1 MNYKWY
7 SLTPEEIEKILRTN
21 AALGLSRKAAR
32 SRVRKTGGNS
42 FFFVETRSIGSC
54 LRSVFCDPL
63 LLLLI
68 GVDIVAAI
76 FGELTAAIS
85 VGVVLLFNI
94 VLSSFLYLNSQWV
107 VESASGHSQPKVR
120 VIRDGALYFVSSK
133 GVVPG
138 DILILREGDVIPC
151 DCRVI
156 NSSGFKVSV
165 YLGHGN
171 DKKIITEPDARAVY
185 SPETN
190 LEFYEYRNTVYAG
203 SVVVSGEARVV
214 VTEIGEQTYIGALE
228 GGAPLNDSKAKL
240 ELLEKTK
247 KISSLYSFFALIIIL
262 VLAVVGVFT
271 YGPGKLLNTFMLS
284 LSLGI
289 SLVGEMMLVVG
300 NVIYSKSIY
309 NNATRNGKNNGGIFR
324 SPNKTGILAKADRL
338 ILCGTTALTNG
349 KLKTVS
355 VYTGGQELKGKS
367 VFSKDAVRPAEY
379 FMLVLNAFLSYP
391 LSNGA
396 RKTDLPRDFIDYAKR
411 LEGIAFEDLSLG
423 SRTLNF
429 EANGTVSIN
438 IGGVGSRNIIAVSTS
453 ADLLKGCN
461 KEIINGQAVI
471 ISSERRAEI
480 LNTYKKMLQNGARPY
495 IVTSGG
501 FSGEVLEGI
510 FAMKS
515 VVSEQTISS
524 VKALKSAGVR
534 PIVFL
539 DRYSYEDFVVLKTA
553 GIIENENEIANVSE
567 LSKKGIDIILCEDK
581 FNVFVGFSS
590 KERRRFVE
598 HLKNKGHAVAA
609 YGYAY
614 KDYAVCQSADICIT
628 CDSSDL
634 GSTDDIEKP
643 ERSAEN
649 RLDGAQILR
658 LRSDLLV
665 KKASGG
671 GGGVT
676 GIYNSILSS
685 RSIQKNFVRA
695 FVYLVLSQIIKFSVA
710 IPSFLCGKTLLT
722 AFQLLFCTLVVDL
735 AVVLVFASDRNEES
749 VNRRFRPIEFKSPLK
764 PIKKQ
769 IAVAAIGAFAL
780 AVTAIL
786 IAFVAKSDV
795 GGAVFVSVVLSQ
807 LLLMITM
814 RDKKAKTTVELIAV
828 ISVICVMVLLL
839 ALIPKLSSV
848 TGTAF
853 SLWSI
858 ICIPIAPAII
868 YIGGLLIR
876 SSKRKS

>member
-68 GVDIVAAI
+68 GVDVVAAV
-76 FGELTAAIS
+76 FGELTVAIS
-85 VGVVLLFNI
+85 VGAVLLFNI

-107 VESASGHSQPKVR
+107 VESASGHSQPKVK

-171 DKKIITEPDARAVY
+171 DKKIITEPDACAIY

-271 YGPGKLLNTFMLS
+271 YGPGELLNTFMLS

-324 SPNKTGILAKADRL
+324 SPNKTGTLAKADRL
-338 ILCGTTALTNG
+338 ILCGTSALTNG

-367 VFSKDAVRPAEY
+367 VLSKDAVRPAEY
-379 FMLVLNAFLSYP
+379 FMLVLNAFLAYP
-391 LSNGA
+391 SGTGD

-411 LEGIAFEDLSLG
+411 LEGIAFGDLSLG

-429 EANGTVSIN
+429 EANGTASIN
-438 IGGVGSRNIIAVSTS
+438 IGGVGNRNIIAVSTS
-453 ADLLKGCN
+453 ADLLKGCT

-471 ISSERRAEI
+471 ISSEHKAEL
-480 LNTYKKMLQNGARPY
+480 LNIYKKMLQNGARPY

-501 FSGEVLEGI
+501 FSGETLEGI

-515 VVSEQTISS
+515 VVSEQAIRS
-524 VKALKSAGVR
+524 VKALKSTGVR
-534 PIVFL
+534 PTVFL
-539 DRYSYEDFVVLKTA
+539 DICSYENFVVLKTA
-553 GIIENENEIANVSE
+553 GIIENENEIAYASE
-567 LSKKGIDIILCEDK
+567 FSKKGIDITSCADN
-581 FNVFVGFSS
+581 FNAFVGFSS
-590 KERRRFVE
+590 KERRFLVE
-598 HLKNKGHAVAA
+598 YFKKEHTVAA
-609 YGYAY
+609 YGYTY
-614 KDYAVCQSADICIT
+614 KDCAVCRTSDICIT
-628 CDSSDL
+628 CDGSDL
-634 GSTDDIEKP
+634 GSADNIEKP
-643 ERSAEN
+643 ERSADN
-649 RLDGAQILR
+649 SSDGAQILR
-658 LRSDLLV
+658 LEADLLV
-665 KKASGG
+665 KEATVG

-676 GIYNSILSS
+676 GIYNSISS
-685 RSIQKNFVRA
+685 ARSIQKNFARA
-695 FVYLVLSQIIKFSVA
+695 FVYLVLSQVIKFSVTV
-710 IPSFLCGKTLLT
+710 PSFFCGKTLLT

-735 AVVLVFASDRNEES
+735 AVVFVLASDRNEES
-749 VNRRFRPIEFKSPLK
+749 INRRFKPTEFKSPLK

-769 IAVAAIGAFAL
+769 IVVVAIGAVVL

-786 IAFVAKSDV
+786 IAFIAKVNV
-795 GGAVFVSVVLSQ
+795 GGAVFVAVILSQ
-807 LLLMITM
+807 LLLMLTV
-814 RDKKAKTTVELIAV
+814 RDKKAKITVELIVV
-828 ISVICVMVLLL
+828 ISVICITVLLL
-839 ALIPKLSSV
+839 SLIPKISSV
-848 TGTAF
+848 TGTEF
-853 SLWSI
+853 SLKSI
-858 ICIPIAPAII
+858 ICIPTAPAII
-868 YIGGLLIR
+868 YIGRLLTS